1 MDSSYSWQICPS
13 KWLIR
18 LLIVGYVL
26 ALIACFLNAL
36 GLVIKLSLAII
47 VFLHGVLT
55 LKRLAR
61 ENWRLDYDDKNGWQL
76 IESSLLRSIEIL
88 PSTVISRGFIFLHYQ
103 KDGKK
108 FYRLILKDALIPN
121 INDYRQLLVT
131 LKTYQ

>member
-1 MDSSYSWQICPS
+1 MANLPIKMVNSIAHCGLCFSIDS
-13 KWLIR
+13 L
-18 LLIVGYVL
+18 
-26 ALIACFLNAL
+26 FLNAL